1 MVFGGLCWIV
11 AYVLLGCAQTLT
23 ANQIVKKMNE
33 KLNETQDIRGK
44 IVTTQSLGDE
54 TTSKTIKFL
63 IKKPDKFKEEMEH
76 STLLPNGTTVFE
88 RTIHI
93 VNGTTEWKIA
103 PSTNTVFKVILPG
116 RPPSFLII

>member
-1 MVFGGLCWIV
+1 
-11 AYVLLGCAQTLT
+11 
-23 ANQIVKKMNE
+23 MNE

-88 RTIHI
+88 RTIYI

-103 PSTNTVFKVILPG
+103 PSTNTVFKVILLG